1 MRSAPE
7 RGRRPV
13 RRSSM
18 RRLITAV
25 LAAAVLA
32 LTGCGS
38 DQDDSTGARDPHPT
52 RTPEPT
58 PSTEPSPTPPSP
70 TPTSQPTP
78 TSKPGPSEPPVSSSL
93 VERVA
98 MTQSG
103 GIAGISRTWDVG
115 PSDPG
120 HVAVF
125 AAASPKAL
133 AGAEGSTGKAPCC
146 DLFQYRLT
154 VSYSD
159 GTSESFRFYDGAPA
173 DPAVSRLVRAVL
185 KTQPQA
191 SDSPTL
197 Q

>member
-1 MRSAPE
+1 
-7 RGRRPV
+7 
-13 RRSSM
+13 M

-38 DQDDSTGARDPHPT
+38 DRPASIEVPHPT
-52 RTPEPT
+52 QTSR
-58 PSTEPSPTPPSP
+58 PPASVD
-70 TPTSQPTP
+70 S
-78 TSKPGPSEPPVSSSL
+78 
-93 VERVA
+93 VA

-103 GIAGISRTWDVG
+103 GFAGLRRTWEVG

-120 HVAVF
+120 HAAVF
-125 AAASPKAL
+125 AAASQQAL
-133 AGAEGSTGKAPCC
+133 ADAEGSTGKAPCC

-159 GTSESFRFYDGAPA
+159 GGSESFRFYDGAPT
-173 DPAVSRLVRAVL
+173 DPALTRLAHAVL
-185 KTQPQA
+185 RTQPQP

>member
-1 MRSAPE
+1 
-7 RGRRPV
+7 
-13 RRSSM
+13 M

-38 DQDDSTGARDPHPT
+38 DQADSAGADDPHPT

-58 PSTEPSPTPPSP
+58 PPTEPSPTPTQS
-70 TPTSQPTP
+70 PTSQPTP
-78 TSKPGPSEPPVSSSL
+78 TSKPEPSEPPVPSSS
-93 VERVA
+93 VDSVA

-103 GIAGISRTWDVG
+103 GIAGIRRSWDVG

-120 HVAVF
+120 HSAVF

-133 AGAEGSTGKAPCC
+133 ADAKGSTGKPPCC
-146 DLFQYRLT
+146 DLFEYRLT

-159 GTSESFRFYDGAPA
+159 GSVAAFRFYDGAPA
-173 DPAVSRLVRAVL
+173 DPAVSRLVRTVL

>member
-1 MRSAPE
+1 
-7 RGRRPV
+7 
-13 RRSSM
+13 M

-32 LTGCGS
+32 LTGCSS
-38 DQDDSTGARDPHPT
+38 DQADSAGAEDPHPT
-52 RTPEPT
+52 RSPEPT
-58 PSTEPSPTPPSP
+58 RPTEPSPPPPSP

-78 TSKPGPSEPPVSSSL
+78 TSKPEPSEPPVSSSA
-93 VERVA
+93 VDNVA

-103 GIAGISRTWDVG
+103 GIAGIRRSWDVG

-120 HVAVF
+120 HAAVF

-133 AGAEGSTGKAPCC
+133 ADAKGSTGKPPCC
-146 DLFQYRLT
+146 DLFEYRLT

-159 GTSESFRFYDGAPA
+159 GSVASFRFYDGAPA
-173 DPAVSRLVRAVL
+173 DPAVSRLVRTVL
-185 KTQPQA
+185 KTQPQT